1 MNVLIPVLAVIF
13 IAVVLTTQTRNSHD
27 PWIRGIP
34 IIFVIGIIA
43 LFLGRLAFDLFSPLF
58 TSYGQISQFLTAIVK
73 IIGIILMIYLAFWAA
88 VAVITLVGSLIG
100 ISFIQYTT
108 GEKVFFDKSGQELV
122 RTQME
127 NDPKGQ

>member
-1 MNVLIPVLAVIF
+1 
-13 IAVVLTTQTRNSHD
+13 
-27 PWIRGIP
+27 
-34 IIFVIGIIA
+34 
-43 LFLGRLAFDLFSPLF
+43 
-58 TSYGQISQFLTAIVK
+58 
-73 IIGIILMIYLAFWAA
+73 MIYLAFWAA